1 VATPYIWFGRR
12 VSAKGLSKGAPD
24 FESGPN
30 LVILFKEGEKR
41 IMGKKE
47 KAEKKEKP
55 LDKMTAKELREL
67 ALSLGT
73 ISGVHG
79 MNKEEILAAV
89 KEARGIV
96 KEAGK
101 KGDRS
106 MRDLKEKL
114 GELRGKKEEARS
126 GGDKKAV
133 DILRKRIS
141 RLKKKTHQAA

>member
-1 VATPYIWFGRR
+1 MA
-12 VSAKGLSKGAPD
+12 
-24 FESGPN
+24 
-30 LVILFKEGEKR
+30 
-41 IMGKKE
+41 KKE
-47 KAEKKEKP
+47 KAAKKEKP
-55 LDKMTAKELREL
+55 LEKMTAKELREL
-67 ALSLGT
+67 ALGLGS

-96 KEAGK
+96 KEPLK

-106 MRDLKEKL
+106 MRQLKEKL
-114 GELRGKKEEARS
+114 GELRAKKEEVRA

-133 DILRKRIS
+133 DLMRKRIS